1 MASSSEFHTHHA
13 TPQRLVRE
21 LRFLLGDGA
30 QFKVEMRHNV
40 YNIESDQDLDLV
52 CSPDIVFDLS
62 LMCATNSLMWI
73 GKAATAL
80 QATTPGPTSLPITRL
95 RDFDSSRWA

>member
-40 YNIESDQDLDLV
+40 YNIESDQDLDLE
-52 CSPDIVFDLS
+52 
-62 LMCATNSLMWI
+62 
-73 GKAATAL
+73 KL
-80 QATTPGPTSLPITRL
+80 QQRCKQRRQVPL
-95 RDFDSSRWA
+95 RFP